1 MVDSNNKVLIPIIYD
16 ELSYFNRFIKVKKDN
31 KYGLLTDNNETVKA
45 LIYDDITPLSD
56 SHGTE
61 DNIGIVFTKG
71 NQQQLTNEFG
81 SIITPFSDYRF
92 VDNKLDYLDNMSVIE
107 KDGKYGLFS
116 VKEKKVLIQPIYE
129 DMYERIY
136 NDSILAQLNG
146 KKVLIDTSGKVLIS
160 DLSQYAE
167 FERSNNENN
176 IIVKT
181 NDDKYGVID
190 YKGKTIIPAVYD
202 SLELQGLSDNYETV
216 WGENKA
222 PLLLYIVGK
231 NGKHGIFAHN
241 GSVVAPIAYDYIQSL
256 IYPAYLAV
264 VKDKS
269 ADSETVGEANN
280 LGLMNLSGKV
290 VLDIKY
296 HDVRTNPY
304 DPEGRLYAINSHK
317 NIVETYDNKLT
328 FIKTQSLQAFID
340 TNEWYKE

>member
-1 MVDSNNKVLIPIIYD
+1 
-16 ELSYFNRFIKVKKDN
+16 
-31 KYGLLTDNNETVKA
+31 
-45 LIYDDITPLSD
+45 
-56 SHGTE
+56 
-61 DNIGIVFTKG
+61 
-71 NQQQLTNEFG
+71 
-81 SIITPFSDYRF
+81 
-92 VDNKLDYLDNMSVIE
+92 
-107 KDGKYGLFS
+107 
-116 VKEKKVLIQPIYE
+116 
-129 DMYERIY
+129 MYERIY